1 MGIAENIKKEMDK
14 KGLKPADLVRLSG
27 IPQGRLSQILN
38 GKTKNPTI
46 DTISKVAAAL
56 KIPTEGL
63 IVNNYDRTNNT
74 ATAIINEHEKY
85 ELDQDLMTMIFECF
99 DKYEEENG
107 KISAIDKTRIASS
120 IFRELDGHNTTLNEI
135 ERSIRMLIDYNS

>member
-1 MGIAENIKKEMDK
+1 MSVDSADDNAILDRAKKAVGVKSDSSFAQLIGISPQDLSNRKKRGTLRSLIIEWALKEDLNVSFILSDGKDQPQIEQKKE
-14 KGLKPADLVRLSG
+14 
-27 IPQGRLSQILN
+27 
-38 GKTKNPTI
+38 
-46 DTISKVAAAL
+46 
-56 KIPTEGL
+56 
-63 IVNNYDRTNNT
+63 
-74 ATAIINEHEKY
+74 Y

-135 ERSIRMLIDYNS
+135 ERSIRMLIDYNR